1 VRDSGIGLTP
11 EVAETLFDRF
21 MQADA
26 STTRQ
31 YGGTGLG
38 LAISRRLAEV
48 MGGTVGVDSR
58 QGEGSV
64 FWIEVPLEVADP
76 AAVDAQAPEAAQGPT
91 GALRVLMADDVAANR
106 ELMAAIME
114 SLGVSLET
122 ATDGAEAVAAAQT
135 GVYDLILMDVHM
147 PNMDGLEASRRIRA
161 LEGVVGRTPI
171 IALTANVQPD
181 QIEACSAAGMDA
193 HVGKP
198 IRPTELLTAMN
209 AVMTARAV
217 ETDAAAA

>member
-1 VRDSGIGLTP
+1 MARILIIDDSLT
-11 EVAETLFDRF
+11 ERTVITSWLTKAGHVA
-21 MQADA
+21 M
-26 STTRQ
+26 
-31 YGGTGLG
+31 
-38 LAISRRLAEV
+38 
-48 MGGTVGVDSR
+48 
-58 QGEGSV
+58 
-64 FWIEVPLEVADP
+64 
-76 AAVDAQAPEAAQGPT
+76 EAA
-91 GALRVLMADDVAANR
+91 
-106 ELMAAIME
+106 E
-114 SLGVSLET
+114 
-122 ATDGAEAVAAAQT
+122 AEAGIALALQQRP
-135 GVYDLILMDVHM
+135 DLILMDVHM

-161 LEGVVGRTPI
+161 LEGPVGRTPI